1 MMSINQRVIF
11 NIIGWGLVFALFIML
26 NNSITNYSQAATI
39 QEKTAA
45 VQQQITTHN
54 KAIVLLQQD
63 IQKYQRKISS
73 LGIQKKTLANAIQ
86 TLYLQE
92 KEIGVRLV
100 ITNTKITS
108 TNLILQKLE
117 FATTQIQ
124 QKIDSQHTAVASS
137 LRTIQQ
143 TDSVSPIIYFLS
155 GSNFSDAWVTV
166 DYLDQFTKALNIYV
180 QDLADKKNKLQ
191 QTYIQVQKE
200 KTSLAILKQ
209 EQLSQQHTIL
219 AIKKARTN
227 LLLQTKHKESVY
239 QNLIVQKKA
248 AEKSMEE
255 EIIRLQAQLHLIVH
269 PGSFPKPQSGI
280 LAWPFSHTIMQQCAT
295 NSSYFGNPDC
305 ITQYF
310 GNTPF
315 ATKNPQ
321 VYSGHGHNGIDIG
334 VIIGTSVHAALSG
347 NVLAIGNTD
356 LAHNSSGQQCYS
368 FGKWIMIAHANGL
381 NTMYAHLSE
390 IDVHKGQDVVTGEHI
405 GYSGMTGYATG
416 PHLHFGVY
424 AAEGTKIMTLG
435 SFHNESKTRC
445 ANAIMPVAT
454 LNAYLNPLSYLPK
467 N

>member
-1 MMSINQRVIF
+1 MMSVNKHVIF
-11 NIIGWGLVFALFIML
+11 NIIGGGLVFALFIIL
-26 NNSITNYSQAATI
+26 NNSFTNYSHATTI

-45 VQQQITTHN
+45 IQQQITTHN
-54 KAIVLLQQD
+54 KSIVSLQQD
-63 IQKYQRKISS
+63 IQKYQKEISS
-73 LGIQKKTLANAIQ
+73 LSIQNNTLANAIQ
-86 TLYLQE
+86 TLSLQV
-92 KEIGVRLV
+92 KENGVRLT

-108 TNLILQKLE
+108 TNLTLQKLE
-117 FATTQIQ
+117 YATTQIQ

-143 TDSVSPIIYFLS
+143 TDSISPIIYFLS
-155 GSNFSDAWVTV
+155 GSDFSDAWVTV
-166 DYLDQFTKALNIYV
+166 DYLDQFTKALNINV
-180 QDLADKKNKLQ
+180 QDLADKKDKLQ
-191 QTYIQVQKE
+191 QTYTQVRKE
-200 KTSLAILKQ
+200 KISLAALKQ
-209 EQLSQQHTIL
+209 EQLLQQHTIL

-227 LLLQTKHKESVY
+227 LLLQTKHKESIY
-239 QNLIVQKKA
+239 QNLIAQKKA

-255 EIIRLQAQLHLIVH
+255 ELVRLQAQLHLIVH
-269 PGSFPKPQSGI
+269 PGSFPKPQPGI
-280 LAWPFSHTIMQQCAT
+280 LAWPFSRTIMQQCAK
-295 NSSYFGNPDC
+295 NSNYFGNPDC

-315 ATKNPQ
+315 ATKNSQ
-321 VYSGHGHNGIDIG
+321 VYSGHGHDGVDIG
-334 VIIGTSVHAALSG
+334 VIIGTSVRAALSG
-347 NVLAIGNTD
+347 IVLAIGNTD

-435 SFHNESKTRC
+435 SFHNESNTRC
-445 ANAIMPVAT
+445 SNAVMPVAT